1 MERGS
6 TNCTV
11 LDPLQRL
18 QLYVAIEAVFA
29 VISSLACLVTIVL
42 FVVVQAYRSYVH
54 RLTLYLAITNLFFS
68 VSLGLSVAPI
78 DTERYPISPRP
89 GWNGACI
96 AFGFLTQYF
105 GYSSTLA
112 TLWICANI
120 FALSVFN
127 VKIGKR
133 GCEVGGYLV
142 MFLLPFLVF
151 WIPIVSN
158 SFGQTSV
165 WCWIRCSSR
174 GGDSLGASLG
184 PILVLYLISVVMIFV
199 VVVRFLIELKRGHV
213 RDAHK
218 AALKEVLPLLIYPGM
233 YSVVFG
239 VAAFTPLYVSYAQR
253 NMSTS
258 IFRAVIQ
265 AIRILLPISFL
276 LHPSIRHRLCAI
288 VHTPRKMDPT
298 GVAMWQEVESYHTAI
313 GNTTTMDAG
322 IELKTAYHPI
332 PATSK

>member
-1 MERGS
+1 MSRYYRPLRGG
-6 TNCTV
+6 
-11 LDPLQRL
+11 P
-18 QLYVAIEAVFA
+18 
-29 VISSLACLVTIVL
+29 
-42 FVVVQAYRSYVH
+42 
-54 RLTLYLAITNLFFS
+54 
-68 VSLGLSVAPI
+68 GLSILRPSPYPLSSHHQLILLRVTGPLRDPI

-89 GWNGACI
+89 GWNDTCI

-133 GCEVGGYLV
+133 GCEVGGYLF

-151 WIPIVSN
+151 WIPVVSN

>member
-6 TNCTV
+6 TNCTES
-11 LDPLQRL
+11 DPLQKL

-29 VISSLACLVTIVL
+29 VISSLACLATIIL
-42 FVVVQAYRSYVH
+42 FVVVKAYRSYVH
-54 RLTLYLAITNLFFS
+54 RLTLYLAITSLFFA

-78 DTERYPISPRP
+78 NTDRYPISPRN
-89 GWNGACI
+89 GWGDTCI

-105 GYSSTLA
+105 VYSSTLA
-112 TLWICANI
+112 TLWLCANV

-142 MFLLPFLVF
+142 IFFVPCLVF
-151 WIPIVSN
+151 WIPILNN

-165 WCWIRCSSR
+165 WCWIRCSSS
-174 GGDSLGASLG
+174 GGDSLAASLG
-184 PILVLYLISVVMIFV
+184 PLLVLYLISVVMVFV
-199 VVVRFLIELKRGHV
+199 VVVKFLIELKRGHV
-213 RDAHK
+213 RDAHR

-239 VAAFTPLYVSYAQR
+239 VAAFTPLYVSYAYR
-253 NMSTS
+253 NVSIS

-265 AIRILLPISFL
+265 TIRILLPISFL
-276 LHPSIRHRLCAI
+276 LHPSIRRKLCA
-288 VHTPRKMDPT
+288 VVRTRCKMDHT
-298 GVAMWQEVESYHTAI
+298 KMDLGKGEEIDYHSGSGHI
-313 GNTTTMDAG
+313 NIVDSRM
-322 IELKTAYHPI
+322 ELKTVYQPM
-332 PATSK
+332 